1 MKKINLNWFFIFS
14 IFFLEIIIHYACFNN
29 FSIQYTLFFNA
40 CFALIL
46 GGISQLLPS
55 KNINKIIFYFLILI
69 ISILYI
75 AQLIYFK
82 IYESFF
88 NIFAIFMSGQVT
100 EASDQIFWVTV
111 DNLKF
116 VLPCTIPFIISLL
129 LYKKFNFEKTA
140 KIEKK
145 FLIGFACVYQLLG
158 IFFVNQS
165 DNQLIS
171 NENVYYSISNPTTS
185 VERFG
190 VFTFLRLDLQKNLF
204 GVKNHNTL
212 ITNIEVNSSN
222 IEPSL
227 KYNKIN
233 IDWEKI
239 IEQEKDKET
248 KQIHQ
253 YISSLTPTKKNEYT
267 GMFEGKNVIF
277 ILAESLYAPII
288 SEELTPTLYKMQQ
301 EGFQFNNYYV
311 PLYPSSTAD
320 GEYMLESGLLPII
333 GNTYNLINSS
343 KNYNPYSFVNTFTP
357 LDYKVSAYH
366 GYTSAFYNRK
376 QYFKNM
382 GFEHYGFCDTNLNI
396 TCHNMHASDLDMV
409 KNSINNFINE
419 DSFFT
424 YYISISGHGN
434 YDDNNFIAK
443 KNWDAVK
450 DLKYSNHLKRYIASN
465 IELDKALEYLMQK
478 LEEAGKLE
486 DTVFII
492 SPDHWPYYFKTR
504 IEELETIAGNSIYD
518 KFELHKNSL
527 IIYNSSMEEPIQ
539 VDKVTTNIDVLP
551 TLLNLMGVEYDSR
564 LLVGTDALS
573 DSNGLVIFSDY
584 SWISDFGKY
593 DGKAFESNNTN
604 INLPANYIDNINTIV
619 NQRVAVS
626 NFIQKNNYYKILFD
640 AIDKQKKKR

>member
-1 MKKINLNWFFIFS
+1 MRKINLNWYFIFS
-14 IFFLEIIIHYACFNN
+14 IIFLEIIIHYACFNN
-29 FSIQYTLFFNA
+29 ISIQYTLFFNI
-40 CFALIL
+40 CFSLIL
-46 GGISQLLPS
+46 GCISQLLPN
-55 KNINKIIFYFLILI
+55 KNINKIIFYSLILI

-100 EASDQIFWVTV
+100 EASDQIFWVAV
-111 DNLKF
+111 DNLSL
-116 VLPCTIPFIISLL
+116 VLLCTIPFIFSLL
-129 LYKKFNFEKTA
+129 FYKKLNFEKVN
-140 KIEKK
+140 KLERN
-145 FLIGFACVYQLLG
+145 FLIVFTCIYQLLG
-158 IFFVNQS
+158 IFYVNQS
-165 DNQLIS
+165 DNYLIS
-171 NENVYYSISNPTTS
+171 NKNVYYSISNPTTS

-190 VFTFLRLDLQKNLF
+190 IFTFLRLDLQKNLF

-222 IEPSL
+222 IDPTL
-227 KYNKIN
+227 QYNQIN

-239 IEQEKDKET
+239 IEQEDDKET

-253 YISSLTPTKKNEYT
+253 YFNSLTPTKKNEYT

-288 SEELTPTLYKMQQ
+288 TEELTPTLYKMQK

-320 GEYMLESGLLPII
+320 GEYMLEYGLLPII
-333 GNTYNLINSS
+333 GNTYNLIDSS
-343 KNYNPYSFVNTFTP
+343 KNYNPYSFVNAFTP

-366 GYTSAFYNRK
+366 GYTSSFYNRK

-419 DSFFT
+419 DAFFT
-424 YYISISGHGN
+424 YYVSISGHGN

-450 DLKYSNHLKRYIASN
+450 DLEYSSHLKTYIASN
-465 IELDKALEYLMQK
+465 IELDKALDYLMQK

-486 DTVFII
+486 DTVFVI

-504 IEELETIAGNSIYD
+504 MEELEPIAGNSIYD

-527 IIYNSSMEEPIQ
+527 IIYNSSMEGPIP

-551 TLLNLMGVEYDSR
+551 TLLNLMGIEYDSR

-584 SWISDFGKY
+584 SWISDLGKY
-593 DGKAFESNNTN
+593 DGKEFKPNNNN
-604 INLPANYIDNINTIV
+604 INLPTNYIENINVIA
-619 NQRVAVS
+619 NQRITVS

-640 AIDKQKKKR
+640 AIDKNNNL